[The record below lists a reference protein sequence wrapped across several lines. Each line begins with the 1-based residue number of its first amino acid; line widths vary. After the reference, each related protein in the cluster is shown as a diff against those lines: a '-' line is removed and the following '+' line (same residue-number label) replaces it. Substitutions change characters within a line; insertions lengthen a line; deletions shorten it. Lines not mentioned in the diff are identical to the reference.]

1 MPLLAAQA
9 LVKQFASS
17 KTFGR
22 SAPPIQAVNGVDIAI
37 ESSETL
43 GLVGESGCGKSTL
56 ARLLGLIEAPDRG
69 LIRLAD
75 QDVTTL
81 SSRQLKPLRRRVQM
95 VFQDPFSSLNP
106 RLSVA
111 SILAEPLQ
119 VHRIGTAQE
128 RRERC
133 AALLQSVGLDPAGLT
148 RYPHEFSGGQRQRI
162 AIARALALEPELII
176 ADEPLSALD
185 VSVQSQILNLL
196 AELKER
202 LGIAYLLI
210 SHDLVIVNHLADR
223 VAVMYLGRIVE
234 TAPRHS
240 LFRNPA
246 HPYTRSLLDAVP
258 VIGRRRRTTPT
269 VADFHGPSNPLTGC
283 PYHPRCSKAQ
293 ELCREHLPKLTPA
306 PQRPPEHRVACHFPA
321 AR

>member
-1 MPLLAAQA
+1 MP
-9 LVKQFASS
+9 
-17 KTFGR
+17 
-22 SAPPIQAVNGVDIAI
+22 I
-37 ESSETL
+37 
-43 GLVGESGCGKSTL
+43 
-56 ARLLGLIEAPDRG
+56 
-69 LIRLAD
+69 
-75 QDVTTL
+75 
-81 SSRQLKPLRRRVQM
+81 
-95 VFQDPFSSLNP
+95 
-106 RLSVA
+106 A
-111 SILAEPLQ
+111 SILAEPLR

-133 AALLQSVGLDPAGLT
+133 AALLQAVSLDPIGLAG
-148 RYPHEFSGGQRQRI
+148 YPHEFSGGQRQRI

-210 SHDLVIVNHLADR
+210 SHDLVVVNHLAAR

-234 TAPRHS
+234 TAPRRA
-240 LFRNPA
+240 LFRHPA

-258 VIGRRRRTTPT
+258 VIGRRRRS
-269 VADFHGPSNPLTGC
+269 APLTTDLPSPANPPAGC

-293 ELCREHLPKLTPA
+293 AVCRERLPTLLPA
-306 PQRPPEHRVACHFPA
+306 PQRSPDHRVACHFPEPG
-321 AR
+321 